1 MRRVACVALV
11 VTEEAVRSAL
21 VRVAE
26 AALAFGPAVAFD
38 VEQAVVWVE
47 IGGCAH
53 LHGGEHEL
61 ARALDARIRALG
73 HACRVA
79 IADGP
84 RIAAAV
90 ARFAPR
96 GPGADHRD
104 GKTPRRPGRQPLE
117 GKSRPETMPLIVP
130 EGRGACAVRILPLA
144 ALRLDDAVAAWLAD
158 LGLRTCGDLQKL
170 PRRALGTRLG
180 VRAHDVIPLLAGE
193 DRAPLDVWRPPP
205 IPEENIELDW
215 GATSVEALAFA
226 MKTLCDRLAA
236 RLEGRAMAA
245 ARIELVLTLDRAL
258 CEGRPS
264 RSTLDIVIPSPVL
277 RASDL
282 RAIVRTRL
290 EREVLTAPVVAA
302 TLRAP
307 VLATAVSRSLDLLT
321 PEPKAHRALPRL
333 VAELAADLGIANVG
347 TLELKDTWV
356 PDERSHLLPFGAPRV
371 TFHSVRHAL
380 VTSALEPS
388 RLVNRVR
395 VPSSSLFDVE
405 LLARIDGVEWWRRG
419 ASQHNLA
426 AAWTAL
432 DPSGRCGNALAW
444 VELAS
449 ISERMGPRPHSGN
462 ERSQQPRNTDEE
474 DAAVRGWID

>member
-1 MRRVACVALV
+1 
-11 VTEEAVRSAL
+11 
-21 VRVAE
+21 
-26 AALAFGPAVAFD
+26 
-38 VEQAVVWVE
+38 
-47 IGGCAH
+47 
-53 LHGGEHEL
+53 
-61 ARALDARIRALG
+61 
-73 HACRVA
+73 
-79 IADGP
+79 
-84 RIAAAV
+84 
-90 ARFAPR
+90 
-96 GPGADHRD
+96 
-104 GKTPRRPGRQPLE
+104 
-117 GKSRPETMPLIVP
+117 
-130 EGRGACAVRILPLA
+130 
-144 ALRLDDAVAAWLAD
+144 
-158 LGLRTCGDLQKL
+158 
-170 PRRALGTRLG
+170 
-180 VRAHDVIPLLAGE
+180 
-193 DRAPLDVWRPPP
+193 
-205 IPEENIELDW
+205 
-215 GATSVEALAFA
+215 VEALAFA

-371 TFHSVRHAL
+371 TFHSVQHAL

-388 RLVNRVR
+388 RLVNPVR

-419 ASQHNLA
+419 AGQHNLA
-426 AAWTAL
+426 VAWTAL

-449 ISERMGPRPHSGN
+449 ISEEMGPRPHPGN
-462 ERSQQPRNTDEE
+462 ERSQRPRKTDEE